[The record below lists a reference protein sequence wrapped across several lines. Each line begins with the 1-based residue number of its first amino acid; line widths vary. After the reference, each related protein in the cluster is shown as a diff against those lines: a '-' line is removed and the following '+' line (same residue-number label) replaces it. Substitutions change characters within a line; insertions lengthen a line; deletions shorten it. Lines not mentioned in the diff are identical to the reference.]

1 MISIFSAILLSI
13 VSSIVATV
21 ITNFYLAHRTRKRYD
36 AAIGEYIGYGF
47 EDDNANPLVQKQTP
61 LSKATVTYLK
71 ENILRIEVEH
81 GDRKWN
87 VDVAMEHETF
97 GTMVWRYTDLP
108 EDKHK
113 HSFGYK
119 RMLVREETDRVYLY
133 LLGEWPFGKEVF
145 IRQK

>member
-1 MISIFSAILLSI
+1 MVSIFSAILLGI
-13 VSSIVATV
+13 LSSIVATL
-21 ITNFYLAHRTRKRYD
+21 ITNFCLAYRTRKRYD

-61 LSKATVTYLK
+61 LSKATVTHLK

-87 VDVAMEHETF
+87 GDVAMEHETS
-97 GTMVWRYTDLP
+97 GTMVWQYIDLP
-108 EDKHK
+108 ENE

-119 RMLVREETDRVYLY
+119 RMLVREATDGVYLY
-133 LLGEWPFGKEVF
+133 LLGELPFGKEVF